1 MLLLHNCEVEFQVN
15 EGAHWLQDVSLSQE
29 IQFVEQ
35 LRQASDDSIGFL

>member
-1 MLLLHNCEVEFQVN
+1 MLLLHNCEVEFHVN

-35 LRQASDDSIGFL
+35 LRQACDDAIGFL